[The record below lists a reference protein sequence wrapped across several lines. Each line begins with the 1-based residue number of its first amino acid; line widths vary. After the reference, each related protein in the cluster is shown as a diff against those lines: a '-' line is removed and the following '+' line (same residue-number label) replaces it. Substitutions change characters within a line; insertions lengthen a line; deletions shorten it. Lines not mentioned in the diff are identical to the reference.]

1 MLYLI
6 TLEFLWR
13 YTVLTLTLTI
23 FGILITPLALTF
35 KPHLQRVPYINT
47 RLSSGRQ
54 EANRTTTQ
62 PRYKAN
68 RATTQPRYET
78 FGDLQVEISIKN
90 SVINIGLVRF
100 LP

>member
-1 MLYLI
+1 MLYCTYSDFNNFWYFNNLNI
-6 TLEFLWR
+6 L
-13 YTVLTLTLTI
+13 I
-23 FGILITPLALTF
+23 FGILVLTF
-35 KPHLQRVPYINT
+35 KVHLQRVPYINT